1 MTPRAGVPRKGEV
14 VGGKYRVREYIGE
27 GGMGVVF
34 LADHLSQGRMV
45 ALKVLQPALATS
57 DALVRRFQTEA
68 MAAGRVAHAGAVS
81 VIDSGMAGEGKPYI
95 AMELVPGR
103 SLSALLAEEELPVP
117 RAFEIVRQLLCTLEE
132 AHAHGVVHA
141 DIKSDN
147 IIVERTPGG
156 DVLTL
161 IDFGLARIEGQQYGD
176 DDDGA
181 LISGTPEYM
190 APELVRGAP
199 PTAQTDLY
207 GVGVILYKLLTG
219 RTPFEGGS
227 ASLILLRQLEDD
239 AVAPS
244 LRRPDRGI
252 PAELDRIVLRA
263 LHKDPAQRFAS
274 ASELGRAL
282 EAVAWAGDQVGA
294 VSPMQRAS

>member
-1 MTPRAGVPRKGEV
+1 MTPRAGVPKEGEI
-14 VGGKYRVREYIGE
+14 VGGKYLVREYIGE

-34 LADHLSQGRMV
+34 LADHLSQGRTV

-68 MAAGRVAHAGAVS
+68 MAAGRVEHAGAVS
-81 VIDSGMAGEGKPYI
+81 VIDSGMAGEGAPFI
-95 AMELVPGR
+95 AMEYVPGR

-117 RAFEIVRQLLCTLEE
+117 RALEIVRQLLCTLAE
-132 AHAHGVVHA
+132 AHARGVVHG

-147 IIVERTPGG
+147 ILVEHASDG
-156 DVLTL
+156 DTLTL
-161 IDFGLARIEGQQYGD
+161 IDFGLAWIEGQRHDADGGGD
-176 DDDGA
+176 

-190 APELVRGAP
+190 APELVRGKL

-227 ASLILLRQLEDD
+227 TSLILLRQLEDE

-244 LRRPDRGI
+244 LRRPDRAI

-263 LHKDPAQRFAS
+263 LHKDPAQRFES
-274 ASELGRAL
+274 ASDLGRAL
-282 EAVAWAGDQVGA
+282 GAVAWAGDQVGA
-294 VSPMQRAS
+294 VHPVQQAS